1 MNLKKIAAALSMAGA
16 TVFSGA
22 AFADPSITNLDGTKS
37 PFGGFDWA
45 SGSAA
50 WTSGF
55 SGVVGSTFTLNYA
68 GWATAVT
75 NTSGNPITL
84 GQLDNSADGV
94 ANSTAQ
100 VLFPGMGFGAY
111 EYTAVA
117 TFTEKITSCSSAT
130 VCSFT
135 VTGGAFDIYYDIGA
149 DAKTVTNGAWTGFGG
164 TGSAVKVIS
173 GTFFAGP
180 TTEFNTL
187 TGGQANLLGSV
198 TYTNTTY
205 INPALVSTNVTSTL
219 QLGSSVT
226 NFAAPTSVDGVA
238 VGAGQV
244 VFQADAN
251 QTFSTARVPEPASL
265 ALVGL
270 ALAGVGF
277 VARRRK

>member
-1 MNLKKIAAALSMAGA
+1 MNFKKIAAALSMAGA

-22 AFADPSITNLDGTKS
+22 AFADPSITNLDGVNT

-55 SGVVGSTFTLNYA
+55 TGAPGSNFTLNYA

-75 NTSGNPITL
+75 KTDGNPMSL
-84 GQLDNSADGV
+84 LQFDNTADGIG
-94 ANSTAQ
+94 NSLGKQ
-100 VLFPGMGFGAY
+100 LNIPGMNGSY
-111 EYTAVA
+111 EYTVVA
-117 TFTEKITSCSSAT
+117 TFTETVVSCVSAT
-130 VCSFT
+130 QCTFK
-135 VTGGAFDIYYDIGA
+135 VTGGTFDIYYDTA
-149 DAKTVTNGAWTGFGG
+149 ANAKATGSTWTGFSDG
-164 TGSAVKVIS
+164 TKILS
-173 GTFFAGP
+173 GTFNSGS
-180 TTEFNTL
+180 TTLFDTL
-187 TGGQANLLGSV
+187 TGGQAALTGVV
-198 TYTNTTY
+198 TYTNATY

-226 NFAAPTSVDGVA
+226 NFSAPSSVDGNA

-251 QTFSTARVPEPASL
+251 QTFSTVPEPASL

>member
-22 AFADPSITNLDGTKS
+22 AFADPSITNLDGTKT

-55 SGVVGSTFTLNYA
+55 TGVVGSNFTLNYA

-75 NTSGNPITL
+75 NTSGNPISL
-84 GQLDNSADGV
+84 LQFDNTADGV
-94 ANSTAQ
+94 ANSLGATPP
-100 VLFPGMGFGAY
+100 VPGFTGSY
-111 EYTAVA
+111 EYTA
-117 TFTEKITSCSSAT
+117 
-130 VCSFT
+130 
-135 VTGGAFDIYYDIGA
+135 VTGGAFDIYYDTGA
-149 DAKTVTNGAWTGFGG
+149 DAKIVANGAWTGFGAG
-164 TGSAVKVIS
+164 GSAVKILS

-198 TYTNTTY
+198 TFTNSTY

-226 NFAAPTSVDGVA
+226 SFSAPTSVDGVA

-251 QTFSTARVPEPASL
+251 QTFSTVPEPASL

>member
-16 TVFSGA
+16 TVFSGV
-22 AFADPSITNLDGTKS
+22 AFAAPSITNLDGTKT

-55 SGVVGSTFTLNYA
+55 SGVVGSNFTLNYA

-75 NTSGNPITL
+75 NTSGNPISL
-84 GQLDNSADGV
+84 LQFDNTADGV
-94 ANSTAQ
+94 ANSLGATTP
-100 VLFPGMGFGAY
+100 VPGSTGSY
-111 EYTAVA
+111 EYTVVA
-117 TFTEKITSCSSAT
+117 TFTETITSCSSAT

-135 VTGGAFDIYYDIGA
+135 VTGGAFDIYYDTGA
-149 DAKTVTNGAWTGFGG
+149 DAKTVTNGAWTGFGAG
-164 TGSAVKVIS
+164 GSAVKILG
-173 GTFFAGP
+173 GTFAAGP

-187 TGGQANLLGSV
+187 TGGQANLLGLV
-198 TYTNTTY
+198 TFTNSTY

-219 QLGSSVT
+219 QLGSAVT
-226 NFAAPTSVDGVA
+226 NFSAPTSVDGNA

-251 QTFSTARVPEPASL
+251 QTFSPIPEPASL

-270 ALAGVGF
+270 ALSGLGF